1 MDLETKVDDKVD
13 TVGVYNYDDAVE
25 LTGHGRYNYLVLF
38 TCCIIHHAVALDM
51 FGFSMVLAAATC
63 DLQIGITETGILAS
77 APFAG
82 VFFAF
87 PFGYYAD
94 TGGRRRALLLS
105 TIVGFTFAALSSFST
120 NWQMMLAFKILGC
133 SFSTASFAL
142 TMAYLGECVGSKQR
156 SRYLIIMVSMDLACE
171 VVSNGIAYFV
181 LPLTFHWPIPWLFIT
196 YTPWRLYTLILAL
209 PLGIGAL
216 LLLCL
221 YESPKFL
228 ANKGDTKEALNLLR
242 RIYVINGGIEEKFPV
257 KQIKQPEE
265 INSKTDTIWSS
276 LKKQTVP
283 LFQPPLLWR
292 TLQLFYLMILCST
305 TNNVFAMWFPT
316 MVNLFFNSISDAS
329 SNSGFCESV
338 VQNVTMNTHNIDNFE
353 CDDFMSSNTI
363 YSGIIL
369 GLIISSLNLSVSTL
383 ASWRRLV
390 LIGSYIVSGVSC
402 VLVGLLSH
410 PIANITFFILIQTS
424 AIGVGSVASYFVDLY
439 PTTYRGLVTS
449 LGMMMT
455 RLTSF
460 AGVNVLGAVFVD
472 HCNLIFY
479 SWAILVLSGVAVALF
494 LPSDKKK

>member
-1 MDLETKVDDKVD
+1 
-13 TVGVYNYDDAVE
+13 
-25 LTGHGRYNYLVLF
+25 
-38 TCCIIHHAVALDM
+38 M

-276 LKKQTVP
+276 LKKSK
-283 LFQPPLLWR
+283 
-292 TLQLFYLMILCST
+292 LCHY
-305 TNNVFAMWFPT
+305 F
-316 MVNLFFNSISDAS
+316 NLHCC
-329 SNSGFCESV
+329 GGL
-338 VQNVTMNTHNIDNFE
+338 
-353 CDDFMSSNTI
+353 
-363 YSGIIL
+363 YS
-369 GLIISSLNLSVSTL
+369 
-383 ASWRRLV
+383 
-390 LIGSYIVSGVSC
+390 C
-402 VLVGLLSH
+402 
-410 PIANITFFILIQTS
+410 FI
-424 AIGVGSVASYFVDLY
+424 
-439 PTTYRGLVTS
+439 
-449 LGMMMT
+449 
-455 RLTSF
+455 
-460 AGVNVLGAVFVD
+460 
-472 HCNLIFY
+472 
-479 SWAILVLSGVAVALF
+479 
-494 LPSDKKK
+494 

>member
-1 MDLETKVDDKVD
+1 MDSATKGDDKD
-13 TVGVYNYDDAVE
+13 STGVYNYDDAVE

-63 DLQIGITETGILAS
+63 DLNLGITETGILAS

-105 TIVGFTFAALSSFST
+105 TTVGFTFAALSSFST
-120 NWQMMLAFKILGC
+120 NWQMMLAFKFIGC

-142 TMAYLGECVGSKQR
+142 TMAYLGECVDSKHR

-171 VVSNGIAYFV
+171 IVSNGIAYFV
-181 LPLTFHWPIPWLFIT
+181 LPLTLHWPIPWLFIT
-196 YTPWRLYTLILAL
+196 YRSWRLYTLILAL

-216 LLLCL
+216 LLLCVF
-221 YESPKFL
+221 ESPKFL
-228 ANKGDTKEALNLLR
+228 ANKGETKEALRLLR
-242 RIYVINGGIEEKFPV
+242 RIYVINGGNEDKFPV

-265 INSKTDTIWSS
+265 INSETDSIWLS

-283 LFQPPLLWR
+283 LFKPPLLWR
-292 TLQLFYLMILCST
+292 TLQLFYLIILCST

-316 MVNLFFNSISDAS
+316 MVNLFFNSISDS
-329 SNSGFCESV
+329 SSKSGFCEGV
-338 VQNVTMNTHNIDNFE
+338 VQNVTTGTHIDNFD
-353 CDDFMSSNTI
+353 CDDFVSSNTI
-363 YSGIIL
+363 YSGIVL
-369 GLIISSLNLSVSTL
+369 GLIISSLNLAVSTL

-390 LIGSYIVSGVSC
+390 LIGSYIVSGISC
-402 VLVGLLSH
+402 VLVSLLSY

-424 AIGVGSVASYFVDLY
+424 AVGVGSVASFFVDLY
-439 PTTYRGLVTS
+439 PTSYRGLVTS

-455 RLTSF
+455 RLASF
-460 AGVNVLGAVFVD
+460 AGVNVLGVVFVE

-479 SWAILVLSGVAVALF
+479 CWSLFILSGVAVALF
-494 LPSDKKK
+494 LPSDRRK

>member
-1 MDLETKVDDKVD
+1 
-13 TVGVYNYDDAVE
+13 
-25 LTGHGRYNYLVLF
+25 
-38 TCCIIHHAVALDM
+38 M

-63 DLQIGITETGILAS
+63 DLQIGIKETGILAS

-94 TGGRRRALLLS
+94 TGGRKRALLLS
-105 TIVGFTFAALSSFST
+105 TIVGFTFAALSSFSI
-120 NWQMMLAFKILGC
+120 NWEMMLAFKIIGC

-142 TMAYLGECVGSKQR
+142 TMAYLGECVSSKHR

-196 YTPWRLYTLILAL
+196 YSPWRLYTLILAL

-228 ANKGDTKEALNLLR
+228 ANKGDTKEALKLLR
-242 RIYVINGGIEEKFPV
+242 SIYIINGGIEEKFPV

-265 INSKTDTIWSS
+265 INSKNDTIWSS

-338 VQNVTMNTHNIDNFE
+338 VQNVTMNTHNVDNLE

-383 ASWRRLV
+383 ASWRRSV
-390 LIGSYIVSGVSC
+390 LIGCYIVSGVSC
-402 VLVGLLSH
+402 VLVGSLSH

-439 PTTYRGLVTS
+439 PTSYRGLVTS

-479 SWAILVLSGVAVALF
+479 SWAIFVLSGVAVALF
-494 LPSDKKK
+494 LPSDKRK